1 MAINTI
7 GKKLNQCWKR
17 STMGNRKVGSRAKRT
32 GGQFT
37 ELNGALRAGF
47 VERQT

>member
-7 GKKLNQCWKR
+7 GKKLRQCWKR
-17 STMGNRKVGSRAKRT
+17 STMGNSKIGSRVKRT
-32 GGQFT
+32 GGQFI
-37 ELNGALRAGF
+37 ELNRALRAGF